1 MANNSIYNQ
10 AVAACGSK
18 AAFDKA
24 SQRPGAPRKL
34 DSQNDVSWY
43 KANCNQGSASSDIFQ
58 QVLNVCG
65 SQSAVDQASK
75 SPGAPKNLNSQNDV
89 DWYRS
94 KCQSNAVADTIS
106 TASAPAIR
114 KTSTPS
120 TTTSKTS
127 TSATSTTGSSSSSSN
142 PYVAY
147 AEEVGMT
154 PAEFDLY
161 SQEKLLGLQ
170 QGYAYDQQEL
180 IGNQQLMLQGLRNE
194 ATALTNATST
204 TNTQLQL
211 DASKYA
217 ADAERATR
225 EYLGD
230 VDYKTKTDTAR
241 IQGQSAL
248 DLQDIVGSQQL
259 MLQGLRN
266 EADAL
271 TNATSITTTQIEQ
284 DAANWRQQYT
294 ADSERAMREYL
305 GDVDYKTKTDTAK
318 IEGQYAIDLQDII
331 NAGNKEVES
340 VKGEYNLGVERIR
353 GEYGTDIENIRAD
366 YGKYVANANR
376 DASVFGNFVAG
387 FW

>member
-1 MANNSIYNQ
+1 MANNSIYDQ
-10 AVAACGSK
+10 SVAACGSK
-18 AAFDKA
+18 AAFNQA
-24 SQRPGAPRKL
+24 SQLPGAPRKL
-34 DSQNDVSWY
+34 DSQNDVNWY
-43 KANCNQGSASSDIFQ
+43 KANCKQGSSSASSGIFQ
-58 QVLNVCG
+58 QILNVCG

-75 SPGAPKNLNSQNDV
+75 LPGAPKNLDSQNDV

-94 KCQSNAVADTIS
+94 KCKSNAAKVTPADTIS
-106 TASAPAIR
+106 TASAPAVS

-120 TTTSKTS
+120 TTATTTSKAS
-127 TSATSTTGSSSSSSN
+127 APATSTTGSSSGSSASASYTETE

-170 QGYAYDQQEL
+170 AGYAYDQQEL
-180 IGNQQLMLQGLRNE
+180 AGNQQLMLQCLRNE
-194 ATALTNATST
+194 AAALTNATST
-204 TNTQLQL
+204 TN
-211 DASKYA
+211 
-217 ADAERATR
+217 
-225 EYLGD
+225 
-230 VDYKTKTDTAR
+230 
-241 IQGQSAL
+241 
-248 DLQDIVGSQQL
+248 
-259 MLQGLRN
+259 
-266 EADAL
+266 
-271 TNATSITTTQIEQ
+271 TQIEQ

-318 IEGQYAIDLQDII
+318 IEGQYALDLQDII

-340 VKGEYNLGVERIR
+340 VKGEYNLGAERIR
-353 GEYGTDIENIRAD
+353 GEYGKDIENIRAD
-366 YGKYVANANR
+366 YGKYVANVNR